1 MNLKNK
7 LLKIIKSKF
16 FIIICIILILLITYI
31 CLEDNFFEM
40 NNHENAW
47 NEENTVSE
55 KEEENVFWQE
65 GSLKNEEIVENL
77 EESLEE
83 KEIPKDELE
92 VINNEKIYVYITG
105 EVNNPGIVVLPIGS
119 RISDAIDYAGGV
131 TSNADIMKIN
141 LVYMLQDGMK
151 VNIPSS
157 KELNDNP
164 NFEYITMGSG
174 DEKNDNKDFKAL
186 ETTNNKSESAF
197 KISNVNINTAT
208 QTELET
214 LPGIGPSLALKIIN
228 YRKENEE
235 LENTK
240 KEIEEIGVQVLAVK
254 GDVANFE
261 ECENFVK
268 QVIERFG
275 QIDVLVNNAGITKDM
290 LLMRMKKEDFEQ
302 VIDTNLVGTFNVT
315 KNVVPYMMKARSGR
329 IINISSVVGISGNAG
344 QTNYSASKAGIIG
357 FTKSLAKEIASRNIL
372 VNAVAPGFIETN
384 MTDVLKDDVKQEIA
398 KNIPLK
404 RMGTAQDVA
413 NVVKFL
419 ASDDS
424 SYITGQVINVD
435 GGMLM

>member
-1 MNLKNK
+1 MDK
-7 LLKIIKSKF
+7 
-16 FIIICIILILLITYI
+16 CALIT
-31 CLEDNFFEM
+31 
-40 NNHENAW
+40 
-47 NEENTVSE
+47 
-55 KEEENVFWQE
+55 
-65 GSLKNEEIVENL
+65 G
-77 EESLEE
+77 
-83 KEIPKDELE
+83 
-92 VINNEKIYVYITG
+92 
-105 EVNNPGIVVLPIGS
+105 
-119 RISDAIDYAGGV
+119 
-131 TSNADIMKIN
+131 
-141 LVYMLQDGMK
+141 
-151 VNIPSS
+151 
-157 KELNDNP
+157 
-164 NFEYITMGSG
+164 
-174 DEKNDNKDFKAL
+174 
-186 ETTNNKSESAF
+186 
-197 KISNVNINTAT
+197 AT
-208 QTELET
+208 R
-214 LPGIGPSLALKIIN
+214 GIGKQIAITLAKQGYNIALN

-261 ECENFVK
+261 NCENFVK

-357 FTKSLAKEIASRNIL
+357 FTKSLAKEIASRNVL

-404 RMGTAQDVA
+404 RMGTTQDVA